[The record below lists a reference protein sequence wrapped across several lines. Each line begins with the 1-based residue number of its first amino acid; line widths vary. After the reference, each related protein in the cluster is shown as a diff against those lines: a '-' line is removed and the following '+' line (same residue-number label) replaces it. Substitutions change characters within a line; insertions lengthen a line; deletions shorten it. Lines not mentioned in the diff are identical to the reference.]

1 MNFVISGLGYVGKA
15 TTLIID
21 THLSFFH
28 KKNSKI
34 QINDPSLGIVD
45 AEWESADW
53 HFVCVPTPVD
63 QNAEYDL
70 TAVID
75 AVTVAKL
82 GGFKG
87 RTVIR
92 STVSP
97 TDIDVIESHVSSVIV
112 WPEFLR
118 KATWDT
124 DALKPPISIAG
135 GNDVADLVDL
145 FFKYNIHTFT
155 DAKAASMLKMASNS
169 YLAMKTIVAHDITKA
184 CHNLGI
190 DADAI
195 QLALSSDP
203 RLGDSHWQQPGP
215 DGNWGYGGACLPK
228 DTQATATLLT
238 KIGVDNS
245 FARWADLKNKSI
257 R

>member
-21 THLSFFH
+21 AHLLFFH
-28 KKNSKI
+28 KQNSKI
-34 QINDPSLGIVD
+34 QVNDPSLGIVD
-45 AEWESADW
+45 ADWESADW
-53 HFVCVPTPVD
+53 HFVCVPTPIG

-87 RTVIR
+87 HTVIR
-92 STVSP
+92 STVLP
-97 TDIDVIESHVSSVIV
+97 TDIDIIQSHVNSVIV

-118 KATWDT
+118 KATWDI
-124 DALKPPISIAG
+124 DALNPPISIAG
-135 GNDVADLVDL
+135 GAAVADLVEL
-145 FFKYNIHTFT
+145 FFKYNILTFD
-155 DAKAASMLKMASNS
+155 DAKAASMLKLASNS

-184 CHNLGI
+184 CHTLGI
-190 DADAI
+190 DATAI
-195 QLALSSDP
+195 QIALSSDP
-203 RLGDSHWQQPGP
+203 RLGNSHWQQPGP
-215 DGNWGYGGACLPK
+215 DGNWGYGGGCLPK

-238 KIGVDNS
+238 KAGIDNN
-245 FARWADLKNKSI
+245 FANWADLKNKSI
-257 R
+257 K

>member
-21 THLSFFH
+21 AHLSFFH

-34 QINDPSLGIVD
+34 QVNDPNLGIVD
-45 AEWESADW
+45 ADWESADW
-53 HFVCVPTPVD
+53 HFVCVPTPID

-82 GGFKG
+82 GRFKG

-97 TDIDVIESHVSSVIV
+97 TDIDIIESIVNGVIV

-118 KATWDT
+118 KATWDI
-124 DALKPPISIAG
+124 DALNPPISIAG
-135 GNDVADLVDL
+135 GNAVADLVDL
-145 FFKYNIHTFT
+145 FFKYKILTF
-155 DAKAASMLKMASNS
+155 DNAKAASMLKLASNS

-190 DADAI
+190 DAATI
-195 QLALSSDP
+195 QRALSSDP
-203 RLGDSHWQQPGP
+203 RLGTSHWQQPGP
-215 DGNWGYGGACLPK
+215 DGEWGFGGVCLPK

-238 KIGVDNS
+238 KTGVDNN
-245 FARWADLKNKSI
+245 FANWADLKNKSI
-257 R
+257 K